1 MTSTPAPDFDK
12 APGSRQGGALFS
24 TPVTTIEGEPTTL
37 EPYRGRVL
45 LIVNVASRCGYT
57 PQYAGLEAL
66 YRRYRDHGLTVLGFP
81 CDQFGN
87 QEPGT
92 EAEIVQFCST
102 AYDVTFPMFAKID
115 VNGPHEHPLYRQL
128 KSQAPGARHHG
139 GEVEL
144 HEVPREPERR
154 NRRAILAARHAGRH
168 RGGRRVRRSVRLTG
182 VIPPGQS
189 HSNRWR
195 RSTRRIDGPGV
206 AQRLAESGSGARH
219 A

>member
-12 APGSRQGGALFS
+12 APGSRQGAVLFS

-37 EPYRGRVL
+37 EPYRGRLL
-45 LIVNVASRCGYT
+45 LIVNVASKCGYT

-66 YRRYRDHGLTVLGFP
+66 YRRYKDRGLTVLGFP

-128 KSQAPGARHHG
+128 KSQAPGVLGTTAVKWNFTKFLVNRDGVTVARYS
-139 GEVEL
+139 
-144 HEVPREPERR
+144 PRDTPED
-154 NRRAILAARHAGRH
+154 IETDAAF
-168 RGGRRVRRSVRLTG
+168 
-182 VIPPGQS
+182 
-189 HSNRWR
+189 
-195 RSTRRIDGPGV
+195 V
-206 AQRLAESGSGARH
+206 AALG
-219 A
+219 